1 MKLDPQ
7 QPSARLF
14 RIEVDKSDW
23 NREQPADLFWML
35 QQMLIIR
42 RFEEELLALKDKGL
56 IHGPVHT
63 SIGQEGVAAGMGCAL
78 RPQDR
83 ISGTHRAHHQYLAK
97 VLSTIRPAGLNPLD
111 GLPQAMTDE
120 TTTLLKEIMGLAEG
134 CSGGR
139 GGSMHLFHK
148 RAGVIGTNAIVAGG
162 VPHATGFAW
171 ADKVQGRDSMTVC
184 FFGDGAMYQGALDES
199 SNLAVLWKAPIVYF
213 IENNQYSVGTTLDQ
227 SCSAKRLHEKALAY
241 SMPGLQVDGMNPLA
255 VKKALDHVREHRA
268 EGFLPCYIDADT
280 YRFLHHAGNLAGSAF
295 GYRQKDEE
303 AGWRARDPLLQCG
316 TALRKLN
323 LLDDPVLQTLEE
335 QARQIVADAVARCT
349 ESRPGGAW
357 TIPERLW
364 PTPDSIGDGMRD
376 DRLLR
381 TPEGMEPEDLP
392 CDGELKYADAIAA
405 VTGRWMERDPLFF
418 VCGEEVANMGGGA
431 YGATK
436 GLPKR
441 FPDRVRNTPISEAGF
456 SGLACGAAL
465 NGMRPVVEIM
475 FSSFVLVA
483 ADQLLNQIGQLGH
496 IYGAH
501 ADVPLIIRTRIAIGL
516 GYGAQHSLDPAALF
530 SLFPGYRIV
539 CPTTPFDYIG
549 LFNAA
554 MHSRSPTLI
563 IEHQAHY
570 GLKGAVPKDNLDYL
584 VAPGRA
590 RIVRAGT
597 DVTVAAYSWMVD
609 IARDAADRLAEEEGI
624 EAEVIDLRTVDDAGM
639 DYETLGRSLQK
650 TGMLVSVEQAPRCNG
665 IGSKIATQCF
675 QRFFDAFDGAPL
687 MINAPNVPIAV
698 SKRMEE
704 LAIPSIEQVM
714 TGIRCS
720 ARREV

>member
-7 QPSARLF
+7 QPSAPLY
-14 RIEVDKSDW
+14 RIDVDESDW
-23 NREQPADLFWML
+23 AQESPSDLLWML

-42 RFEEELLALKDKGL
+42 RFEEELLALKEKNL

-78 RPQDR
+78 RPHDR
-83 ISGTHRAHHQYLAK
+83 VSGTHRAHHQYLAK
-97 VLSTIRPAGLNPLD
+97 VLSAIRPAGLNPLD
-111 GLPQAMTDE
+111 GLPPSMTEE
-120 TTTLLKEIMGLAEG
+120 TTTLLKEIMGLAGG

-148 RAGVIGTNAIVAGG
+148 GAGVIGTNAIVAGG

-171 ADKVQGRDSMTVC
+171 ADKMQGRDSMTVC
-184 FFGDGAMYQGALDES
+184 FFGDGAMYQGVLDEA
-199 SNLAVLWKAPIVYF
+199 SNLAGLWKAPIVFF

-255 VKKALDHVREHRA
+255 VKKALDHVRLHRD
-268 EGFLPCYIDADT
+268 EGFLPCYIDAET
-280 YRFLHHAGNLAGSAF
+280 YRYLHHAGNLAGSAF
-295 GYRQKDEE
+295 GYRKKDEE
-303 AGWRARDPLLQCG
+303 TGWRTRDPVAQCIA
-316 TALRKLN
+316 ALRTLGMIDDEKLR
-323 LLDDPVLQTLEE
+323 VLEE
-335 QARQIVADAVARCT
+335 QARRMIAGAVAACT
-349 ESRPGGAW
+349 EAGPGGALI
-357 TIPERLW
+357 IPDRLW
-364 PTPDSIGDGMRD
+364 PAPQSIGTGMRD

-381 TPEGMEPEDLP
+381 TPEGVEPEDIT
-392 CDGELKYADAIAA
+392 CDDELKFSDAIAA
-405 VTGRWMERDPLFF
+405 VTGRWMERDPLVF

-436 GLPKR
+436 GLPRR

-501 ADVPLIIRTRIAIGL
+501 ADVPVIVRTRIATGL
-516 GYGAQHSLDPAALF
+516 GYGAQHSLDPSALF
-530 SLFPGYRIV
+530 TLFPGYRVV
-539 CPTTPFDYIG
+539 CPTTSFDYIG

-554 MHSRSPTLI
+554 MRSRSPTLI
-563 IEHQAHY
+563 IEHQVHY
-570 GLKGAVPKDNLDYL
+570 GLKGAVPRDNLDFL

-597 DVTVAAYSWMVD
+597 DVTVATYSSMATV
-609 IARDAADRLAEEEGI
+609 AREAADRLAAEEGI
-624 EAEVIDLRTVDDAGM
+624 EAEVIDLRTIDDAGM
-639 DYETLGRSLQK
+639 DYETIGRSLRK
-650 TGMLVSVEQAPRCNG
+650 TGMLVTAEQAPRCNG
-665 IGSKIATQCF
+665 IGGKMTTQCL
-675 QRFFDAFDGAPL
+675 QRFFDEFDGAPL
-687 MINAPNVPIAV
+687 NINAPDVPIAV
-698 SKRMEE
+698 SRRMEV
-704 LAIPSIEQVM
+704 LAIPSVEQTMV
-714 TGIRCS
+714 GIRKA